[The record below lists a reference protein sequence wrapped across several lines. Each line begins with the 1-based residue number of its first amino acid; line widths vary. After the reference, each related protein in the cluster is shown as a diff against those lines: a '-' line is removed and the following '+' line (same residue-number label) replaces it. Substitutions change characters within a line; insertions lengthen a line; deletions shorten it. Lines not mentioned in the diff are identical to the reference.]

1 MCKRNEHAPT
11 HTKTITI
18 LPNTKWYSKE
28 LHTSKREKRKAE
40 RVWRRTNLEIH
51 RQIYREKCLLIS
63 KLLFRSKQDYYLTS
77 ILECGNDTKRLFKL
91 TGKLLGNNTDVILPT
106 SDNDCDL
113 ANRFG
118 NYFTGKI
125 QTIRE
130 TLQVQNSETGTSLNI
145 LWADV
150 KYSGAS
156 LTQFY
161 PASCDEIR
169 KLIMKSPSK
178 SCDLDP
184 LPTHMLKQSIDEF
197 VPIITAMVNKSLSEA
212 IVPGSFKQAT
222 VRPLLKKP
230 GLDKENLKNYRPVSN
245 LSFVSKIT

>member
-1 MCKRNEHAPT
+1 MIPKGFSN
-11 HTKTITI
+11 
-18 LPNTKWYSKE
+18 S
-28 LHTSKREKRKAE
+28 
-40 RVWRRTNLEIH
+40 
-51 RQIYREKCLLIS
+51 
-63 KLLFRSKQDYYLTS
+63 
-77 ILECGNDTKRLFKL
+77 

-118 NYFTGKI
+118 NYFIGKI

-130 TLQVQNSETGTSLNI
+130 TLQVHNSETGTSSST

-150 KYSGAS
+150 KYSGAP

-178 SCDLDP
+178 SWDLDP
-184 LPTHMLKQSIDEF
+184 LPTHILKQSIDEF
-197 VPIITAMVNKSLSEA
+197 VPIITAMVNKSLSEV
-212 IVPGSFKQAT
+212 ITQEVLNKQQ
-222 VRPLLKKP
+222 
-230 GLDKENLKNYRPVSN
+230 
-245 LSFVSKIT
+245 

>member
-1 MCKRNEHAPT
+1 MGIFVASLFIQPT
-11 HTKTITI
+11 QTKTITI
-18 LPNTKWYSKE
+18 RTNTKWYSKE

-51 RQIYREKCLLIS
+51 RQIYREKCLLNS
-63 KLLFRSKQDYYLTS
+63 KLLFRSKQDYYSTS
-77 ILECGNDTKRLFKL
+77 ILECSNDTKRLFKL

-130 TLQVQNSETGTSLNI
+130 TLQVQNSETGTSSNI

-156 LTQFY
+156 LTQF
-161 PASCDEIR
+161 
-169 KLIMKSPSK
+169 
-178 SCDLDP
+178 
-184 LPTHMLKQSIDEF
+184 
-197 VPIITAMVNKSLSEA
+197 
-212 IVPGSFKQAT
+212 
-222 VRPLLKKP
+222 
-230 GLDKENLKNYRPVSN
+230 
-245 LSFVSKIT
+245 